1 MIKHIKFS
9 ELPVINQDRALR
21 FYTEKIGFGLIQD
34 APYQDDWRWIELEIL
49 GAETRI
55 LLTKRQNGGE
65 TDAPQMVLITE
76 DVDVTYQ
83 ELSKKGVEFTK
94 SPTKAPWNLSEIF
107 AQFRDSEGNGIVIS
121 SQNENT

>member
-9 ELPVINQDRALR
+9 ELPVVNQDRALR
-21 FYTEKIGFGLIQD
+21 FYTEKIGFELIQD
-34 APYQDDWRWIELEIL
+34 APYQDNWRWIELEIP

-55 LLTKRQNGGE
+55 LLTKRQNGEE

-76 DVDVTYQ
+76 DVYGTYQ
-83 ELSKKGVEFTK
+83 ELSQKGVEFTK
-94 SPTKAPWNLSEIF
+94 KPTEAPWNSGEIF

-121 SQNENT
+121 SQNEST